1 MAKYVELNVRSEI
14 GELEGVILHT
24 PGSEVENMTP
34 ENAERALYSDILNLS
49 VARDEYKQ
57 LSGVLS
63 EIAETY
69 QVKDLLANV
78 LSNDKTKEVIID
90 KVCAMEPQISVKGNT
105 HCIKDLLLEQ
115 NPMDLASLLIEGVPL
130 KRDNLTKFLSK
141 ERYAMRPLHNFFF
154 TRDASMS
161 VLDEVLIGKMAS
173 SVRDRESLIMQA
185 IFDYT
190 PGFNTKTVNPVD
202 NPAMDPNC
210 TIEGGDVL
218 IARDDIMIIG
228 NGTRTTTEGIDFILA
243 QLLCQKE
250 KKQRHLLIQELPSHP
265 ESFIHLDMV
274 FTLLDVDKCMVYEP
288 LIIRPNKYQTVHI
301 TIENGK
307 VLSIKHEN
315 NLLQAL
321 KKLGMDLK
329 PIYCGG
335 NGDPWNQER
344 EQWHSGANFFAVG
357 PGKVVGYG
365 RNIYTMEE
373 MNKNGFEILRAK
385 DIIRHK
391 VELSDYDK
399 YVITLEGSE
408 LPRGGGGARC
418 MTMPVRRKPV
428 NW

>member
-1 MAKYVELNVRSEI
+1 MTKYVELNVRSEI

-34 ENAERALYSDILNLS
+34 GNAERALYSDILNLA
-49 VARDEYKQ
+49 VAKEEYKQ
-57 LSGVLS
+57 LSGVLG
-63 EIAETY
+63 EISQTY
-69 QVKDLLANV
+69 QVTDLLANV
-78 LSNDKTKEVIID
+78 LTNNKAKENIID
-90 KVCAMEPQISVKGNT
+90 KVCQMEPQVGVKGNT
-105 HCIKDLLLEQ
+105 YCIKDFLLDQE
-115 NPMDLASLLIEGVPL
+115 PVELAKLLIEGVPL
-130 KRDNLTKFLSK
+130 KADNLTKFLSK

-154 TRDASMS
+154 TRDASIS
-161 VLDEVLIGKMAS
+161 VLDEVLIGKMANG
-173 SVRDRESLIMQA
+173 VRDRESLIMQA

-190 PGFNTKTVNPVD
+190 PEFKTKTVNAIDKKVV
-202 NPAMDPNC
+202 DPNC
-210 TIEGGDVL
+210 MIEGGDVL
-218 IARDDIMIIG
+218 IARDDILVIG
-228 NGTRTTTEGIDFILA
+228 NGTRTSTQGIDFILT
-243 QLLCQKE
+243 QLLSQKE
-250 KKQRHLLIQELPSHP
+250 KKQRHILVQELPSQP

-288 LIIRPNKYQTVHI
+288 LILRPNKYQTVHI
-301 TIENGK
+301 IIENGK
-307 VLSIKHEN
+307 VVNIKHEN
-315 NLLQAL
+315 NLLEAL

-357 PGKVVGYG
+357 PGKVIGYA
-365 RNIYTMEE
+365 RNIHTLEE

-391 VELSDYDK
+391 VEISDYEK
-399 YVITLEGSE
+399 YAITIEGSE

>member
-1 MAKYVELNVRSEI
+1 MTKYVELNVRSEI

-34 ENAERALYSDILNLS
+34 ENAERALYSDILNLA

-57 LSGVLS
+57 LSGVLDQVS
-63 EIAETY
+63 ETY

-78 LSNDKTKEVIID
+78 LADEKVKEIIID
-90 KVCAMEPQISVKGNT
+90 KICAMEPQIAVKGNT
-105 HCIKDLLLEQ
+105 YCIKDFLLEQ
-115 NPMDLASLLIEGVPL
+115 TPSDLASLLIEGVPL
-130 KRDNLTKFLSK
+130 KRDNLTKFLSE
-141 ERYAMRPLHNFFF
+141 ERYSLRPLHNFFF

-190 PGFNTKTVNPVD
+190 PGFKTKTVNPIE
-202 NPAMDPNC
+202 NPAMDLNC
-210 TIEGGDVL
+210 RIEGGDVL
-218 IARDDIMIIG
+218 IARDDILIIG
-228 NGTRTTTEGIDFILA
+228 NGTRTSTQGIDFILA
-243 QLLCQKE
+243 QLLTQKD
-250 KKQRHLLIQELPSHP
+250 KSLRHVLVQELPSSP

-274 FTLLDVDKCMVYEP
+274 FTLLDKDKCMVYEP

-307 VLSIKHEN
+307 VLNIKREN

-335 NGDPWNQER
+335 NNDPWNQER

-365 RNIYTMEE
+365 RNIHTMEE

-399 YVITLEGSE
+399 YVITIDGSE

-418 MTMPVRRKPV
+418 MTMPIRRKPV